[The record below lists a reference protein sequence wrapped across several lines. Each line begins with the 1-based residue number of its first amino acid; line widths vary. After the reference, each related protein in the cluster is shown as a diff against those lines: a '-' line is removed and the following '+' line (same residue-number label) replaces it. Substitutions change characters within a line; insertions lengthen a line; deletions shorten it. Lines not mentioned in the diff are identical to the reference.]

1 MHSFAR
7 GASYATRLALLAFS
21 PLLLRARLADAWLA
35 PLAGGMFDAL
45 RRSLVPVLAALAFL
59 VALVPAASASQ
70 RKTRDVLVVSNNW
83 GGNAD
88 LIDPQTFE
96 RLDRINV
103 IPDKTKRIAEI
114 EADPTAKFYFES
126 IRELVGEGHNQ
137 YVDDGFTSRDG
148 RLVYFSRPSFA
159 DVVALDLKSHRIVW
173 RRHVD
178 GYRADHMA
186 LSPDGRRLLV
196 SASTA
201 NVVDELDTRT
211 GRITRTF
218 PSGDSPHENNYSRDG
233 RTIFHASIGRVYTAD
248 DDPPVES
255 INSAESSKGRRVFE
269 EVDARTFAVTKTI
282 DMGQKLAEAGHPDM
296 SPAVRPM
303 AISPDERSV
312 YFQVSFLF
320 GIVEYD
326 SAMDRVVGV
335 LDLPLGDAAGIPR
348 TDFLLDSAH
357 HGLAMN
363 PQGTKLCVAGTM
375 SGYAAIVRREPF
387 ELQSVTHVGHVPYW
401 SMSSADGRYC
411 FVSVARDDRVSV
423 ISYRTGKQ
431 VARIKVGFH
440 PQRMRTGVIRS
451 GYLDSQ
457 GRRA

>member
-1 MHSFAR
+1 
-7 GASYATRLALLAFS
+7 
-21 PLLLRARLADAWLA
+21 
-35 PLAGGMFDAL
+35 MFNAL
-45 RRSLVPVLAALAFL
+45 RRSLVPVLTALALL

-114 EADPTAKFYFES
+114 EADPTAKFYFDS

-159 DVVALDLKSHRIVW
+159 DVVALNLKSHRIVW

-255 INSAESSKGRRVFE
+255 VNSAESSKGRRVFE

-282 DMGQKLAEAGHPDM
+282 DMGQKLAEAGHPNM

-303 AISPDERSV
+303 AISPDERTV
-312 YFQVSFLF
+312 YLQVSFLF

-326 SAMDRVVGV
+326 RAMDRVVGV
-335 LDLPLGDAAGIPR
+335 LDLPLGDAAGILR
-348 TDFLLDSAH
+348 TDYLLDSAH

-387 ELQSVTHVGHVPYW
+387 ELQDVTHVGHVPYW

-431 VARIKVGFH
+431 VARIEVGFH

-451 GYLDSQ
+451 RYLDPQ
-457 GRRA
+457 RRRA